1 MGHMDVEQLT
11 LEIWVLPNMLTLEAS
26 TMNCQNTECSG
37 RTRWAVEFE
46 NPETERTKDKHTL
59 VN

>member
-1 MGHMDVEQLT
+1 M
-11 LEIWVLPNMLTLEAS
+11 LPNMLMLEAS
-26 TMNCQNTECSG
+26 TMNFDTECSG
-37 RTRWAVEFE
+37 RTRGAVEFE

>member
-11 LEIWVLPNMLTLEAS
+11 LEMWVLPNVLTLEAS
-26 TMNCQNTECSG
+26 TMNFDAECSG
-37 RTRWAVEFE
+37 RTRGAGEFE

>member
-1 MGHMDVEQLT
+1 M
-11 LEIWVLPNMLTLEAS
+11 WVLPNMLTLEAS
-26 TMNCQNTECSG
+26 TMNFDTECSG
-37 RTRWAVEFE
+37 RTRGAVEFE